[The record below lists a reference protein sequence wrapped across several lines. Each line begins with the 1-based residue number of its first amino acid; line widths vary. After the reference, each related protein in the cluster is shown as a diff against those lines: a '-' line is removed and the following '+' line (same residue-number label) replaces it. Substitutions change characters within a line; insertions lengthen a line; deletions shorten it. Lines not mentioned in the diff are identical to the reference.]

1 METNNPYVSKSVH
14 SNFQRTVISWGTQLI
29 SAHSVLHPMSR
40 ALSLVAMPVIMGDRE
55 PIDRVNRDK
64 YEWSIQLPHPT
75 VQNTLTCVCFQK
87 IGSLAELRYI
97 YIYMPIKWF
106 KEPSFIK
113 DGSYQWV
120 PIQSRVPCLPSRGP
134 YSTPTGRRSCQSTK
148 WEGVCHLARKHT
160 RTYGNLRPLLSWCLR
175 TDPFSKKFKAGPS
188 IWFKISAIKWF
199 KEPSFIKDGSYQWL
213 SHPE

>member
-1 METNNPYVSKSVH
+1 MYFIPCRVRCLWLPCLLLWAIESPLTGWIGTNMNEVFNYPIRQCKTLSHVYASKKSGRWP
-14 SNFQRTVISWGTQLI
+14 SYAI
-29 SAHSVLHPMSR
+29 
-40 ALSLVAMPVIMGDRE
+40 
-55 PIDRVNRDK
+55 
-64 YEWSIQLPHPT
+64 
-75 VQNTLTCVCFQK
+75 
-87 IGSLAELRYI
+87 YI
-97 YIYMPIKWF
+97 YICQ
-106 KEPSFIK
+106 SN
-113 DGSYQWV
+113 GSKNHHLLKTEVTNDY